1 MDTCLSGGNVATSVR
16 SWHFLQCTL
25 APEREVRRRWRAAI
39 KRIIAA
45 ATADTI
51 IVETVVAC
59 WTHHTNGTIHTS
71 EANQASGWRPL
82 TLVKRNDDGGLGL

>member
-1 MDTCLSGGNVATSVR
+1 LSGGNVATSVR